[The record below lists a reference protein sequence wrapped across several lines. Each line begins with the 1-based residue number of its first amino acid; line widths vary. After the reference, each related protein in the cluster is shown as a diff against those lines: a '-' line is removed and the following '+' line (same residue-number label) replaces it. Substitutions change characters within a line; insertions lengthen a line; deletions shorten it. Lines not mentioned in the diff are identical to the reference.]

1 MFKPEML
8 TRTVI
13 DTNKCV
19 DNIGNRFALVLVAA
33 IRARELK
40 RGSRPLVDN
49 ANKTT
54 PNVLA
59 LKEIQEGK
67 IGFDY
72 LRKIR

>member
-1 MFKPEML
+1 MFDPKLL

-19 DNIGNRFALVLVAA
+19 ENIGNRFALVLVAA

-49 ANKTT
+49 SNKTT